1 MALERE
7 RNHLGAVQKFFADGG
22 YTGGAFALSV
32 QELMGAGVGIAKR
45 NGLHRFV
52 VLPKRWVVG
61 RSFPGWLR
69 TRQKKPSSHILLDR
83 QQIHHLTA

>member
-1 MALERE
+1 MGKGCLMTLERE
-7 RNHLGAVQKFFADGG
+7 RNHLGAVQKFLADGG

-32 QELMGAGVGIAKR
+32 QELTGAGVGIAKR

-61 RSFPGWLR
+61 RSFSWLEKN
-69 TRQKKPSSHILLDR
+69 TDGFGK
-83 QQIHHLTA
+83 TAGVS